1 MHDAIWDKAR
11 RRLCAELPAKD
22 YDTWIAPLRATI
34 GTNGEFTVEAPST
47 FGLDWVRAHHL
58 EGVTRA
64 VEEAAGEP
72 VRLKLVVN
80 RSLEVPTPERRT
92 VRRAELAAKP
102 AKAERAGPVSRCTF
116 DSFVVG
122 ETNHVAYEA
131 ARAIVS
137 EPGLRYNPLFVYGG
151 TGLGKTHLL
160 TATAEAVAQGNGATP
175 GVLYVTA
182 ESFVNELIAAL
193 KRHQMERFRH
203 RFRRIGTLIIDDI
216 QFLGDKKRSQEE
228 FTHTFNTLHDGRKQI
243 VVASDRPPH
252 ELPGFEEALRNR
264 FSCGL
269 LADIK
274 PPDAA
279 LRLALVGRKAAEA
292 GLTLDGEVTAH
303 LAEHWCSNG
312 RQLEGV
318 LRRIEAFSQLA
329 GKPITLALVREALAP
344 FRTVADG
351 RKSVGRIVGEV
362 CRQFQV
368 SRSELVSAART
379 ARLTL
384 PRHVAMYLCRRHT
397 DAPLGAIGKE
407 LGGRDH
413 STVVHA
419 LGAIETRLQRDAELR
434 ATVSLLEAR
443 LGG

>member
-1 MHDAIWDKAR
+1 MTPSGR
-11 RRLCAELPAKD
+11 RRGGGYAAALPAKD
-22 YDTWIAPLRATI
+22 YDIWIAPLRAT
-34 GTNGEFTVEAPST
+34 NWVDGELTVEVPST
-47 FGLDWVRAHHL
+47 FGLDWVRSQL
-58 EGVTRA
+58 RDVVTTA
-64 VEEAAGEP
+64 VEEAAGTAA
-72 VRLKLVVN
+72 RLKLLVN
-80 RSLEVPTPERRT
+80 RALEAPTPPRRT
-92 VRRAELAAKP
+92 VRRAGAEAKP
-102 AKAERAGPVSRCTF
+102 PARQLSAAASRSTF

-122 ETNHVAYEA
+122 DSNRVAYEA

-137 EPGLRYNPLFVYGG
+137 APGQRYNPLFVYGG

-160 TATAEAVAQGNGATP
+160 TATFEAVRDPGSTPRVLYLTAEA
-175 GVLYVTA
+175 
-182 ESFVNELIAAL
+182 FVNELIAAL
-193 KRHQMERFRH
+193 KRHQMERFRQ
-203 RFRRIGTLIIDDI
+203 RFRHIGTLIIDDI

-228 FTHTFNTLHDGRKQI
+228 FTHTFNALHDGRKQI
-243 VVASDRPPH
+243 VIASDRAPH
-252 ELPGFEEALRNR
+252 ELPGFEEALRSR
-264 FSCGL
+264 FTCGL

-279 LRLALVGRKAAEA
+279 LRLALVGRKAGDA
-292 GLTLDGEVTAH
+292 GLTLDDEVTAY

-329 GKPITLALVREALAP
+329 GKAITLGLVREALAL
-344 FRTVADG
+344 FRAG
-351 RKSVGRIVGEV
+351 PNGPKSVGRIVGEV

-368 SRSELVSAART
+368 TRNELVSPART
-379 ARLTL
+379 ARVSL

-397 DAPLGAIGKE
+397 DASLGVIGKE
-407 LGGRDH
+407 FGGRDH

-419 LGAIETRLQRDAELR
+419 LGAIEARLQRDAGLR